1 MNITNLKALTR
12 KDLCRA
18 EKVLMV
24 IKNADKI
31 KMATNNGIKRNKLKD
46 VLFRLISFFYEHVCG
61 ISIHIVAFNL
71 YLFIYNVF

>member
-12 KDLCRA
+12 RGLHRL

-31 KMATNNGIKRNKLKD
+31 EMATNNGIKRNKLKD
-46 VLFRLISFFYEHVCG
+46 ILFRLMAFF
-61 ISIHIVAFNL
+61 L
-71 YLFIYNVF
+71 